1 MSTKKKVLEA
11 EPIRAVLPEMIE
23 AQGEAAPEPEQEKES
38 VVYLGP
44 DIDRTVNHG
53 TVFQGGELPGYLEEK
68 IKQIPAI
75 RALIV
80 PVSRYAEVARE
91 IRLSGSRCRTLY
103 DTISNTLGRR

>member
-1 MSTKKKVLEA
+1 MSTRKKVLEA

-23 AQGEAAPEPEQEKES
+23 AQDEAVPEPEQEKES

-75 RALIV
+75 RGLIV

-91 IRLSGSRCRTLY
+91 ITLPAGRFRTLY
-103 DTISNTLGRR
+103 DTINSAK

>member
-1 MSTKKKVLEA
+1 MSTRKKVLEA

-23 AQGEAAPEPEQEKES
+23 AQDEAVPEPEQEKES

-75 RALIV
+75 RGLIV

-91 IRLSGSRCRTLY
+91 IALPTGRFRTLY
-103 DTISNTLGRR
+103 DTINSAK

>member
-75 RALIV
+75 RGLIV

-91 IRLSGSRCRTLY
+91 ITLPTGRFRTLY
-103 DTISNTLGRR
+103 DTINSAK